1 MTIFYKELDL
11 ILDFNDWRFLNYLEN
26 TYKNSGKPFVIK
38 DGERM
43 VGGDYRDLFLKNLD
57 NNYISNNLFQ
67 KIADLFVKES
77 PYSSLD
83 FIYNYSQISYVPKRL
98 SLHRDIRKCV
108 ISIPLVPINTPIFWY
123 DDQKNIVLE
132 SYDYRSESV
141 LINTSIIHGSPTN
154 ISPRIF
160 FQVGG
165 FDKDINEVI
174 SCLK

>member
-26 TYKNSGKPFVIK
+26 TYTKSTKPLFVK

-43 VGGDYRDLFLKNLD
+43 IGGDYRDCFLKNLH
-57 NNYISNNLFQ
+57 NNYISKNIFQ

-77 PYSSLD
+77 TYSSLD

-98 SLHRDIRKCV
+98 GLHRDIRKCV
-108 ISIPLVPINTPIFWY
+108 ISIPLVPIHTPIFWY
-123 DDQKNIVLE
+123 DDQKTKVLE
-132 SYDYRSESV
+132 SYSYTSESV

-165 FDKDINEVI
+165 FDKDISEVI
-174 SCLK
+174 SYLK